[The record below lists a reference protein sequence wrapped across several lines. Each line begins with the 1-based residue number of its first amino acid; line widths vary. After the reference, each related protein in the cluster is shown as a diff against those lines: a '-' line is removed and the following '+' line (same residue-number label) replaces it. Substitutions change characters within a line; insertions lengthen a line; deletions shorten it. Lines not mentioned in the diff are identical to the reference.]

1 MSAGRIGQ
9 AWESLRGLPNRTP
22 LRVKMVTAVLALTA
36 VALAAISIAG
46 ISVLKNYLLNQ
57 YDNTLQNSYAHQA
70 QNAVGQY
77 LSGASPNT
85 SYLAYVIWIPSG
97 GHAVTVLEQVQGGF
111 HSGAG
116 PGAGAGFPSTQQPLP
131 APQIPDSAAWL
142 AANNNHEVTVPGQS
156 GGYRWRVLVEA
167 ASFQNG
173 NSSFTSGSIIV
184 AVNVTSVYNAIGQL
198 TYLDLV
204 VSGLLLFIILI
215 VGIAVVRA
223 SLRPLTDIEKTAGA
237 IAAGDL
243 TRRVPDLDPRTEVGR
258 LAQSLNAML
267 SQIEM
272 AFDARAESEFA
283 ARRSEERMRQFV
295 ADASHE
301 LRTPLT
307 AIRGFAEYY
316 RQRGG
321 AGEITSA
328 AGRLPTGSDSG
339 ATAAEA
345 GAAAAEAGAAAAE
358 AGAAAAEAG
367 AVASPRHGSNA
378 EPEDRS
384 GPLART
390 DLDRIMQRVEQES
403 SRMGGL
409 VEDMLLLAR
418 LDQQRPLERSTVDML
433 TLAADAVHDARV
445 VAPDRS
451 INLTVGSG
459 AALLVLGDEA
469 RLRQVIGNLI
479 NNAISHT
486 PEGSAIEVRVRL
498 GSLDEWRAAAAGA
511 RRAAMNHAG
520 QAAFAAASPN
530 LQPFPAVVFEIADQ
544 GPGLTQSQA
553 EHVFERFYRA
563 DQARTRQSSG
573 GAGLGLAIV
582 AALVVAHGGNVWVE
596 SPPGGGA
603 IFRIAI
609 PLAPEARY
617 SGPDPDDGT
626 DPDILNSRRTLNSR
640 PTAPPKPGDP
650 VPSSSPE
657 PGYPAPPTSFDPGY
671 PSPPSASPDP
681 GYPPPPSA
689 SPHPGYPA
697 APSASP
703 DPGYPAAPSA
713 SPDPG
718 YPARPTAPPLPK
730 RRPGYSEH
738 TQI

>member
-1 MSAGRIGQ
+1 MSSGRIGQ
-9 AWESLRGLPNRTP
+9 AWGSLRGLPDRTP
-22 LRVKMVTAVLALTA
+22 LRVKMVTAVLALVA
-36 VALAAISIAG
+36 IALAVISVAG
-46 ISVLKNYLLNQ
+46 ISLLKNYLLDQ
-57 YDNTLQNSYAHQA
+57 ADRTLQSYAHQA
-70 QNAVGQY
+70 EGYVGDYVSGGGVQNPYSSQG
-77 LSGASPNT
+77 
-85 SYLAYVIWIPSG
+85 YVIWIPSHG
-97 GHAVTVLEQVQGGF
+97 QPVAVLEQVQGFHPGMGF
-111 HSGAG
+111 SG
-116 PGAGAGFPSTQQPLP
+116 SRQLQVLP
-131 APQIPDSAAWL
+131 APQIPDNTAWL
-142 AANNNHEVTVPGQS
+142 TANNNHEVTVPSQS
-156 GGYRWRVLVEA
+156 GGLRWRVLVVA
-167 ASFQNG
+167 ASVQTG
-173 NSSFTSGSIIV
+173 PSSFTSGTMVV
-184 AVNVTSVYNAIGQL
+184 AVDVTSVYSTIGQL
-198 TYLDLV
+198 TYLDLI
-204 VSGLLLFIILI
+204 VSGLLLLVILI

-267 SQIEM
+267 SQIER
-272 AFDARAESEFA
+272 AFDARAESELA

-321 AGEITSA
+321 AAEIPSA
-328 AGRLPTGSDSG
+328 AGSLPPGSDADG
-339 ATAAEA
+339 AEA
-345 GAAAAEAGAAAAE
+345 GAGAA
-358 AGAAAAEAG
+358 
-367 AVASPRHGSNA
+367 ASPRHGSNA
-378 EPEDRS
+378 EPTERAAS
-384 GPLART
+384 GPLPPG
-390 DLDRIMQRVEQES
+390 DLNRIMQRVEQES

-418 LDQQRPLERSTVDML
+418 LDQQRPLELGTVDML
-433 TLAADAVHDARV
+433 TLAGDAVHDARV

-498 GSLDEWRAAAAGA
+498 GSLDEWRSAAAAA
-511 RRAAMNHAG
+511 RRAAADRAG
-520 QAAFAAASPN
+520 QGAFAVAGPN
-530 LQPFPAVVFEIADQ
+530 PQPFPAVVFEIADQ
-544 GPGLTQSQA
+544 GQGLTQSQA

-582 AALVVAHGGNVWVE
+582 AALVAAHGGNVWVE

-609 PLAPEARY
+609 PLAPEARN
-617 SGPDPDDGT
+617 SGPDLDDGT
-626 DPDILNSRRTLNSR
+626 DPDILDSDRRTLNAQ
-640 PTAPPKPGDP
+640 PTAAPAEP
-650 VPSSSPE
+650 V
-657 PGYPAPPTSFDPGY
+657 YRAPPASSGPAY
-671 PSPPSASPDP
+671 P
-681 GYPPPPSA
+681 
-689 SPHPGYPA
+689 

-703 DPGYPAAPSA
+703 EPDYPAPQA
-713 SPDPG
+713 SV
-718 YPARPTAPPLPK
+718 PPLPK
-730 RRPGYSEH
+730 RRPGYSGH
-738 TQI
+738 TRT